1 MNGLDLFSGIGGIA
15 LALKPWV
22 RTVSYCENNRFCQ
35 SVLLSRMWSGDLA
48 YAPIWDDVRTLRGES
63 FAQQIDLIAA
73 GFPCQ
78 DLSVAGAG
86 AGLGGSRSRIIF
98 RDHSARWRAS
108 TQDSFSWKTSQL
120 SLFGG
125 LTEFSWNSMH
135 WGMMR
140 DGQLFQPQRWEP
152 RTFADESGF
161 LPTPT
166 ASGLREQ
173 RSRSEGR
180 QAEISPF
187 PSVDGAEE
195 SLADAQSL
203 GSFAG
208 RLPCGSQKKQPLS
221 FVGSEYRGWN
231 SQWATEP
238 EVGRVAHGVSHRV
251 DCLRELG
258 NGVVHQTAQE
268 AFMRLAG
275 IGGVA

>member
-22 RTVSYCENNRFCQ
+22 RTVAYCERERHAQ
-35 SVLLSRMWSGDLA
+35 AVLLSRMRTGDLDE
-48 YAPIWDDVRTLRGES
+48 APIWDDVQTLRSDIFPRVDIISG
-63 FAQQIDLIAA
+63 

-78 DLSVAGAG
+78 DISTAGSGAG
-86 AGLGGSRSRIIF
+86 MEGKRSGLVFELLRLVGECGPRFVFLENVPALAVRGLD
-98 RDHSARWRAS
+98 RLLLELDALGYDARWTIVSAAEMGAPHLRERIWILAHAN
-108 TQDSFSWKTSQL
+108 
-120 SLFGG
+120 G
-125 LTEFSWNSMH
+125 
-135 WGMMR
+135 R
-140 DGQLFQPQRWEP
+140 
-152 RTFADESGF
+152 
-161 LPTPT
+161 
-166 ASGLREQ
+166 GLREQ